1 MPKHSLKNN
10 DTVTMNN
17 PLTPSKKSLAT
28 LLKFGVTG
36 ICSTLIHILVAATL
50 ISGFDKSTPMA
61 NGAAFIL
68 ATLFSY
74 GVNTLWSFSNQ
85 ISSRNAFRFII
96 ASLIGL
102 TLTILISL
110 LANALNLHYMIG
122 IAMVVITV
130 PIYSFLAHS
139 LWTYR

>member
-1 MPKHSLKNN
+1 
-10 DTVTMNN
+10 MNN
-17 PLTPSKKSLAT
+17 LLSPSKKSLAT
-28 LLKFGVTG
+28 LLKFGMTG
-36 ICSTLIHILVAATL
+36 VCSTLIHIVVATTL
-50 ISGFDKSTPMA
+50 ISGFDKSTPIA
-61 NGAAFIL
+61 NGTAFIL

-85 ISSRNAFRFII
+85 ISSRNAIRFII
-96 ASLIGL
+96 VSLVGL
-102 TLTILISL
+102 ALTVLISL
-110 LANALNLHYMIG
+110 FADALNLHYMIG